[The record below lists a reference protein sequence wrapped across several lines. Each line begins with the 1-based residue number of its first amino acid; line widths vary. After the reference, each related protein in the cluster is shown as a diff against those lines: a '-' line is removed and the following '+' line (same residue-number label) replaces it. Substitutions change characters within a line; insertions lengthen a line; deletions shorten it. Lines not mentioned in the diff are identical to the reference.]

1 MRILIIDD
9 DKNIVEVLTKL
20 LLQQNYVVDVAED
33 GEVGWEFVE
42 SLQYDLILLDVML
55 PKLDGISF
63 CRRLRE
69 RKNQALVML
78 LTARDTTTDKL
89 IGLDSG
95 ADDYVV
101 KPFNIPEFSAR
112 IRALIRRGST
122 HALPI
127 VTCGDLHLDTNM
139 HEVAYQGKP
148 LKCSRKEYLLLEL
161 FLRNQKRVYSCQ
173 EIIDHLWAFDAEP
186 PNNSTV
192 RSHIKNIR
200 RELKSVGADGFLETV
215 YGQGYRINPLF
226 ISATNDQKVVQ
237 RAQNLSK
244 QVGKQEILDLS
255 VTEIWQQTKGLSLE
269 RLSVI
274 QQFLET
280 IKLGIFDETLYQQTI
295 HNAHKLAGS
304 LGMFGF
310 DSGSTLARR
319 IEVLL
324 QVESQ
329 FLLKSQPADSHNFV
343 KQLELLVIKLSQEL
357 TDPIKVSNN
366 VIVAATD
373 TPQLAATPNTISAKI
388 FLVDHDLQ
396 VQRTIKTLLETLGL
410 QIVCLQEQEHF
421 WGILRSSNPDF
432 LILDISMPINNG
444 LALCRSVRQNPDWNW
459 LPILFLTANDDF
471 STRQQVFTMGGDDYV
486 TKPIVVEELSTR
498 ILNRIKRI
506 ESIRNKIEIPD
517 AKGEFKS

>member
-1 MRILIIDD
+1 MRILIVDD

-20 LLQQNYVVDVAED
+20 LLQQNYVVDTAED
-33 GEVGWEFVE
+33 GEIGWELAE
-42 SLQYDLILLDVML
+42 GWQYDLILLDVML

-69 RKNQALVML
+69 RKNKALVML
-78 LTARDTTTDKL
+78 LTARDSTTDKL

-101 KPFNIPEFSAR
+101 KPFNILEFSAR

-122 HALPI
+122 SALPV

-173 EIIDHLWAFDAEP
+173 EIIAHLWEFDAEP
-186 PNNSTV
+186 PNDSTV

-200 RELKSVGADGFLETV
+200 RELKTVGADGFLETV

-226 ISATNDQKVVQ
+226 ISATNNQIVVQKVQ
-237 RAQNLSK
+237 SSGK

-255 VTEIWQQTKGLSLE
+255 VREIWQQTKGLSLE
-269 RLSVI
+269 RLSVME
-274 QQFLET
+274 QFLET
-280 IKLGIFDETLYQQTI
+280 IKLGIFDENLYQQAI

-319 IEVLL
+319 IEILL

-329 FLLKSQPADSHNFV
+329 FLLKSQPADSRKFV
-343 KQLELLVIKLSQEL
+343 KQLGLLVLKLSQVLAE
-357 TDPIKVSNN
+357 PIQVSNN
-366 VIVAATD
+366 VLVPATD
-373 TPQLAATPNTISAKI
+373 TPPLVSDPNVISAKI
-388 FLVDHDLQ
+388 LLVDQDLE
-396 VQRTIKTLLETLGL
+396 VQTTIKTLLETLGL
-410 QIVCLQEQEHF
+410 QMVCLQEQEHF
-421 WGILRSSNPDF
+421 WGMLRSSNPDF
-432 LILDISMPINNG
+432 LIIDISIPINNG

-459 LPILFLTANDDF
+459 LPVLFLTANDDF
-471 STRQQVFTMGGDDYV
+471 STRQQVFSMGGDDYV
-486 TKPIVVEELSTR
+486 TKPIVVEEISTR

-506 ESIRNKIEIPD
+506 ESIRTKIEISYTKD
-517 AKGEFKS
+517 EFIS